1 MYHNSL
7 YTDEVQ
13 SSVYQEDSHVM
24 DYIAYLKEYYKT
36 QFAHP
41 GSDGK
46 WPNIQI
52 DRYIELSIAKDCQF
66 SRENALQFSL
76 SSVKKGIDEL
86 VSRKE
91 TIGLRGIACLHAN
104 GAPLKGVLIIGA
116 PAIGKTSLVRWLCLG
131 WAQGKLLQHYEVVIL
146 LQLRDRYLITAKSIG
161 EIINPD
167 DHGNG
172 KAIFEEMMRK
182 LGERVLI
189 IFDGYDEAPAELKES
204 VVQRLLEGRTLPS
217 ATILIT
223 SRPAAT
229 DKLVRDSRFEQK
241 LEVLGFTKRNI
252 LQYAEEYFRK
262 EKKPE
267 ETRQFRMYLKMHPH
281 IFAMM
286 YNPLHCAIVTEAYSF
301 NLAHGRPIHTMTD
314 LYTNLTLSLLSRYS
328 SVEYTSYDELSDSVA
343 DKFWRLA
350 KLAYDCYNEK
360 SFVFSDVPEDLIE
373 LGFFQSFPRMYI
385 HKDASSCHSFLHL
398 TVQEYL
404 TALHASK
411 CNSTQNQITTIQNI
425 NYMYDSNTYLFFA
438 GLTQSLPHVTVG
450 HDIVPFLF
458 EIHSPD
464 KINSV
469 LSSSDRTQIGDID
482 DPFSSYSVGYVLA
495 VTHCKWEV
503 YMLNITTD
511 IVHCFCRGFE
521 AGGGQCDPEQISNF
535 SVNLTTQND
544 YHCMLKLPQSFL
556 ENVVEFIYSHREY
569 SYVDLNLL
577 WKMPRLKKVIMLLS
591 SMSNIFLSKN
601 DILSISIICS
611 SLQNTKISMYA
622 NKSTFFHARL
632 TRAAVCFFRVKSIV
646 GRYFTTYEEQY
657 MMNFMPI
664 MIMRMLCS
672 KLPPVL
678 LLEDLS
684 WFADMSYTAL
694 EDHVHNYWYNP
705 YTQECL
711 SVVSLTAHLTTIT
724 ITSTL
729 HCPQST
735 VTLLYHILHHNLLP
749 CTVTS
754 LNLTHTSS
762 TIVHHLLPALSHNH
776 QLICWRITD
785 CSLFLRTRSSPI
797 PLSFL
802 QWKASLRK
810 LFRPNLFAFKM

>member
-52 DRYIELSIAKDCQF
+52 DRYIELSVAKDCQF
-66 SRENALQFSL
+66 SRENAVQFSL

-131 WAQGKLLQHYEVVIL
+131 WAQGELLQHYEMVIL

-172 KAIFEEMMRK
+172 KTIFEEMMRK

-252 LQYAEEYFRK
+252 LQYAEEYFLK
-262 EKKPE
+262 EKKPK

-328 SVEYTSYDELSDSVA
+328 SV
-343 DKFWRLA
+343 
-350 KLAYDCYNEK
+350 
-360 SFVFSDVPEDLIE
+360 
-373 LGFFQSFPRMYI
+373 
-385 HKDASSCHSFLHL
+385 
-398 TVQEYL
+398 
-404 TALHASK
+404 
-411 CNSTQNQITTIQNI
+411 NI
-425 NYMYDSNTYLFFA
+425 PVM
-438 GLTQSLPHVTVG
+438 
-450 HDIVPFLF
+450 
-458 EIHSPD
+458 
-464 KINSV
+464 
-469 LSSSDRTQIGDID
+469 
-482 DPFSSYSVGYVLA
+482 
-495 VTHCKWEV
+495 
-503 YMLNITTD
+503 M
-511 IVHCFCRGFE
+511 
-521 AGGGQCDPEQISNF
+521 
-535 SVNLTTQND
+535 
-544 YHCMLKLPQSFL
+544 
-556 ENVVEFIYSHREY
+556 
-569 SYVDLNLL
+569 
-577 WKMPRLKKVIMLLS
+577 
-591 SMSNIFLSKN
+591 
-601 DILSISIICS
+601 S
-611 SLQNTKISMYA
+611 SL
-622 NKSTFFHARL
+622 
-632 TRAAVCFFRVKSIV
+632 IV
-646 GRYFTTYEEQY
+646 
-657 MMNFMPI
+657 
-664 MIMRMLCS
+664 
-672 KLPPVL
+672 
-678 LLEDLS
+678 
-684 WFADMSYTAL
+684 
-694 EDHVHNYWYNP
+694 
-705 YTQECL
+705 
-711 SVVSLTAHLTTIT
+711 
-724 ITSTL
+724 
-729 HCPQST
+729 
-735 VTLLYHILHHNLLP
+735 
-749 CTVTS
+749 
-754 LNLTHTSS
+754 
-762 TIVHHLLPALSHNH
+762 
-776 QLICWRITD
+776 
-785 CSLFLRTRSSPI
+785 
-797 PLSFL
+797 
-802 QWKASLRK
+802 
-810 LFRPNLFAFKM
+810 

>member
-1 MYHNSL
+1 M
-7 YTDEVQ
+7 
-13 SSVYQEDSHVM
+13 YQEDSHVM
-24 DYIAYLKEYYKT
+24 DYIAYLKCYYKT

-52 DRYIELSIAKDCQF
+52 DRYIELSVAKDCQF
-66 SRENALQFSL
+66 SHENALQFSL

-91 TIGLRGIACLHAN
+91 TIGLSGIACLQAN
-104 GAPLKGVLIIGA
+104 GTPHRGVLIIGA
-116 PAIGKTSLVRWLCLG
+116 PGIGKTSLVRWLCLG
-131 WAQGKLLQHYEVVIL
+131 WAQGELLQHYDMVIL
-146 LQLRDRYLITAKSIG
+146 LQLRHRYLITAKIG
-161 EIINPD
+161 EIFDPENPT
-167 DHGNG
+167 NG
-172 KAIFEEMMRK
+172 VAIFEEMKRK
-182 LGERVLI
+182 NGERVLI
-189 IFDGYDEAPAELKES
+189 IFDGYDEAPAELKNS
-204 VVQRLLEGRTLPS
+204 NCVVKRLLEGSALPL
-217 ATILIT
+217 TTVLIT

-229 DKLVRDSRFEQK
+229 DKLARDGRFEQK

-252 LQYAEEYFRK
+252 LQYAEEYFLK
-262 EKKPE
+262 EKKPPQK
-267 ETRQFRMYLKMHPH
+267 TGKFRRYLEMHPH

-328 SVEYTSYDELSDSVA
+328 SVRYTSYDELSDSVA

-350 KLAYDCYNEK
+350 KLAYNCYKER
-360 SFVFSDVPEDLIE
+360 SFVFSDVPEDLIG
-373 LGFFQSFPRMYI
+373 LGFFQSFPRMYS

-425 NYMYDSNTYLFFA
+425 KYMRDSNTYLFFA
-438 GLTQSLPHVTVG
+438 GLTQSLSHVTVG
-450 HDIVPFLF
+450 DIVPFLF
-458 EIHSPD
+458 EIQSPD

-469 LSSSDRTQIGDID
+469 LSSSDHTLEGGIG

-495 VTHCKWEV
+495 VTHCKWKV
-503 YMLNITTD
+503 QMYYMTSD

-556 ENVVEFIYSHREY
+556 ENVVEFIYLHHEY

-577 WKMPRLKKVIMLLS
+577 CKIWKKMPRLGTVIMTLS
-591 SMSNIFLSKN
+591 FKSRSLLSKN
-601 DILSISIICS
+601 EILSISIICS

-622 NKSTFFHARL
+622 RCSIYHIIMLHK
-632 TRAAVCFFRVKSIV
+632 AAVRFFRVKSIV
-646 GRYFTTYEEQY
+646 GRYFTTYYDHYNMQ
-657 MMNFMPI
+657 I
-664 MIMRMLCS
+664 MTMLCS
-672 KLPPVL
+672 KLPLTV

-694 EDHVHNYWYNP
+694 EDHAHNYWYNP

-711 SVVSLTAHLTTIT
+711 SVVNLTAHLTTIT

-735 VTLLYHILHHNLLP
+735 VALLYHILHHNLLP

-810 LFRPNLFAFKM
+810 LFRPDLSALKI